1 MREEVP
7 FEVLDSSAVMRLA
20 KLRNPAGRY
29 LLIDLVAL
37 FARDVPTQIVACQD
51 ALASGDFEALR
62 RAAHAA
68 KGNAGVLG
76 AIEFGAICARIECRA
91 ASGVVSDLSAFVQT
105 LPAAFH
111 RAKAALDLI
120 DVREET

>member
-1 MREEVP
+1 MRENVP
-7 FEVLDSSAVMRLA
+7 FEVLDSIAVMRLA
-20 KLRNPAGRY
+20 KMRSLAGRD

-37 FARDVPTQIVACQD
+37 FARDVPTQIDACQD
-51 ALASGDFEALR
+51 ALARGDFEALR

-76 AIEFGAICARIECRA
+76 AVEFGAICARIEGRA
-91 ASGVVSDLSAFVQT
+91 ESGDVSELSAFVQA

-120 DVREET
+120 GVREDM